1 MSWIVHWIS
10 AFQCRRCK
18 MEKKK
23 SLVGIEMFKKI
34 LCVLSLLLLH
44 FTPAEGP
51 VSQQERYCPLCS
63 SFLGCGLLCLTL
75 LFRVWVFFKN
85 SEEEKIHPSDILCSS
100 RLSLVSPCRACSSL
114 LLPEQSCVNKLF
126 FFIFQSSETAI
137 GVKCCGSGELAS
149 RYISSILLPLCV
161 RFGGR
166 RKERIPDPDGLVNTS
181 TQCPVS

>member
-1 MSWIVHWIS
+1 
-10 AFQCRRCK
+10 
-18 MEKKK
+18 
-23 SLVGIEMFKKI
+23 MFKKI

-44 FTPAEGP
+44 FTSTEGP

-63 SFLGCGLLCLTL
+63 FFLGCGLLCLTL

-126 FFIFQSSETAI
+126 FFIFQSSETALVWNAV
-137 GVKCCGSGELAS
+137 GLGSWQAGIYPAS
-149 RYISSILLPLCV
+149 CYLSVSDLEAE
-161 RFGGR
+161 G
-166 RKERIPDPDGLVNTS
+166 RKESLILMVWLTPARNVLLAN
-181 TQCPVS
+181 CPAAVSYCSNKAGH